1 MYLSRILASN
11 ITLQVASLPT
21 QTEQAFHSCRECLR
35 CYLRLSDLRYTRLPT
50 LYSLAICF
58 IIPFKSLIL
67 AACAYRSI
75 YLRSVLVIHLTHQLM
90 SPLYRSFHRLIPP
103 LHVGGQY
110 CIDPIWSLL
119 HYTALSFDWFSIKV
133 STGNS
138 LITDMTH
145 IWPSNNVFI
154 IPFVPSSDY
163 AIGLRRQYWVD
174 SSCIM
179 LHYTALSFDWLR
191 TKESTGNRRTV
202 DHSISDPPTNVSII
216 SLVPSSDSAITCWR
230 AILHRS
236 HLIIASLY
244 RSFIRLIQHQG
255 IDW

>member
-90 SPLYRSFHRLIPP
+90 SPLYRSFLRLIPP

-133 STGNS
+133 STGNRWNGYYP
-138 LITDMTH
+138 MTLATM
-145 IWPSNNVFI
+145 S
-154 IPFVPSSDY
+154 
-163 AIGLRRQYWVD
+163 
-174 SSCIM
+174 
-179 LHYTALSFDWLR
+179 
-191 TKESTGNRRTV
+191 
-202 DHSISDPPTNVSII
+202 
-216 SLVPSSDSAITCWR
+216 
-230 AILHRS
+230 
-236 HLIIASLY
+236 SLY
-244 RSFIRLIQHQG
+244 RSFHHLIRPWFRATPFRCNVDKCSIIPLFHSTDSASTHRKVTQDRQQPCNIHPNRPFHY
-255 IDW
+255 IALSFVWFHDH

>member
-90 SPLYRSFHRLIPP
+90 PPLYRSFHRLIPP
-103 LHVGGQY
+103 LYVGGQY
-110 CIDPIWSLL
+110 CIDPI
-119 HYTALSFDWFSIKV
+119 
-133 STGNS
+133 
-138 LITDMTH
+138 
-145 IWPSNNVFI
+145 
-154 IPFVPSSDY
+154 
-163 AIGLRRQYWVD
+163 
-174 SSCIM
+174 
-179 LHYTALSFDWLR
+179 
-191 TKESTGNRRTV
+191 
-202 DHSISDPPTNVSII
+202 
-216 SLVPSSDSAITCWR
+216 
-230 AILHRS
+230 
-236 HLIIASLY
+236 
-244 RSFIRLIQHQG
+244 
-255 IDW
+255 